1 MSSHKS
7 EMLPCCG
14 LYLTENKGNEA
25 KRIGM
30 KFYILIIVMIIL
42 FIVCTM
48 TKNDLKPRR
57 IRWNQNIFLYY
68 LWTTHK
74 CNIYTRKIREGK

>member
-1 MSSHKS
+1 
-7 EMLPCCG
+7 MLN
-14 LYLTENKGNEA
+14 LDTITENKGKEA

-30 KFYILIIVMIIL
+30 KFYILIIAIITS

-48 TKNDLKPRR
+48 GKNDLKSRR
-57 IRWNQNIFLYY
+57 IRWNQSIFLYY
-68 LWTTHK
+68 LWIAHK